1 MPLVAAGVVFV
12 ALGLIL
18 ALFASTTAGII
29 LAILGALMMAF
40 GFTMYQRGSVGGVDH
55 VVVRDRPV
63 RRRVVEREREIL

>member
-29 LAILGALMMAF
+29 LAIVGALMMAF
-40 GFTMYQRGSVGGVDH
+40 GFTMYQRGPVGGTDH
-55 VVVRDRPV
+55 VIVRDRPV
-63 RRRVVEREREIL
+63 RRRVVERDREIL